1 VPCVRQGADTTP
13 TRRAATTPPGLDGA
27 APGVQTR
34 IVSRAPTTHYDRLGV
49 SPAASTAEI
58 RAAYRELAR
67 RVHPDVAG
75 GDVGTAMAA
84 LNEAWS
90 VLGDPAR
97 RAAYDATLAPPRPG
111 PAPPRPAPRPPRPGP
126 ARTPAEPAAD
136 AAPWRPAWWNEPLTD
151 DPRLDLPIT
160 DGRAVR
166 TFGYLV
172 AVAASLAIAALTALF
187 AYAIF
192 WSN

>member
-1 VPCVRQGADTTP
+1 
-13 TRRAATTPPGLDGA
+13 
-27 APGVQTR
+27 
-34 IVSRAPTTHYDRLGV
+34 VSRAPRTYYDRLGV
-49 SPAASTAEI
+49 PPAASTAEI

-67 RVHPDVAG
+67 RVHPDVADG
-75 GDVGTAMAA
+75 ADDVGGAMAA
-84 LNEAWS
+84 LNDAWY

-97 RAAYDATLAPPRPG
+97 RAAYDATLAAAAPP
-111 PAPPRPAPRPPRPGP
+111 PPRPAPPR
-126 ARTPAEPAAD
+126 APAEPPAD
-136 AAPWRPAWWNEPLTD
+136 APPPRPAWWNEPLTD
-151 DPRLDLPIT
+151 DPRLDVPIT

-172 AVAASLAIAALTALF
+172 AIAASLAIAALTALF